1 MMTPS
6 RCFAEISVAALRHNA
21 KVLRRHDEILAVV
34 KANAYGHGASI
45 VAKALEGVV
54 TVFGVANLHEAE
66 ELRTTGVKTP
76 ILLLGACLPRER
88 EDALRH
94 GFQVTASSMEEATA
108 YDEIAGKL
116 GITAHVHCVL
126 DTGMGRMGFTE
137 AQWTNETASV
147 LHDFTHIIWEGLCSH
162 FPSADEDETFTQAQV
177 ERFHDLVQVG
187 WDAGF
192 LPGWVHLG
200 NSAGLLGYPPADFC
214 NLSRPGLALYGVSP
228 LPDKQDQLRPALTW
242 KTRVLMVRE
251 LPAGH
256 GISYGRTKILE
267 KPTQVA
273 TLACGYGDGYPRQV
287 SGKGA
292 AVLIHG
298 QRCPLLGRVTMDQIM
313 VDVTG
318 LAEPVKLGE
327 EAVLLGTQGN
337 ETISAMDLAKQ
348 ADTIAWHIF
357 TGITARVDRVVV

>member
-1 MMTPS
+1 
-6 RCFAEISVAALRHNA
+6 
-21 KVLRRHDEILAVV
+21 
-34 KANAYGHGASI
+34 
-45 VAKALEGVV
+45 
-54 TVFGVANLHEAE
+54 
-66 ELRTTGVKTP
+66 
-76 ILLLGACLPRER
+76 
-88 EDALRH
+88 
-94 GFQVTASSMEEATA
+94 
-108 YDEIAGKL
+108 
-116 GITAHVHCVL
+116 
-126 DTGMGRMGFTE
+126 MGFTE